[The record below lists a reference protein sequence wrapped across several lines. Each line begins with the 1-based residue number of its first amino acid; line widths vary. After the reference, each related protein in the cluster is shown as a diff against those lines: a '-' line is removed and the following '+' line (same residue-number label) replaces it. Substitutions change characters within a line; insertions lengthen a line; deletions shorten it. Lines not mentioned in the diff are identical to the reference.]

1 MRETWYV
8 LENGFLADPA
18 DVSAG
23 DDGRLVNEAG
33 VKVALRTSGVPL
45 SYGVDDAD
53 AERAAQKKGKGS
65 QPFAPLGDEPA
76 PATDDGDEGEGDAD
90 DADGDDEGSED
101 DVNEGEND
109 GADQANDTADDQNA
123 PPRKTAEAAADK
135 RKAKNKIK
143 TRGDKAE

>member
-23 DDGRLVNEAG
+23 DDGRLVNSDG
-33 VKVALRTSGVPL
+33 VLVALRTSGVPL

-65 QPFAPLGDEPA
+65 QPFAPLDSEPASEPETGDSGDEEGEGEGSEDGEGSEA
-76 PATDDGDEGEGDAD
+76 ADGDEGED
-90 DADGDDEGSED
+90 SED
-101 DVNEGEND
+101 DVNKG
-109 GADQANDTADDQNA
+109 
-123 PPRKTAEAAADK
+123 
-135 RKAKNKIK
+135 
-143 TRGDKAE
+143 